1 MTTPAS
7 LSFSSDLLPV
17 LPLADTNQK
26 PEEREFLDVIHKGQP
41 PREQF
46 TVEENGS
53 WISSEASGKYQM
65 QWKEVPQ
72 RKLTILPKFNNSL
85 IRESTY
91 IIFLYGTNPDQ
102 WKVNTEKLYGMVT
115 LSN

>member
-1 MTTPAS
+1 
-7 LSFSSDLLPV
+7 
-17 LPLADTNQK
+17 
-26 PEEREFLDVIHKGQP
+26 
-41 PREQF
+41 
-46 TVEENGS
+46 
-53 WISSEASGKYQM
+53 M

-102 WKVNTEKLYGMVT
+102 WKVNTEKLYGMVI